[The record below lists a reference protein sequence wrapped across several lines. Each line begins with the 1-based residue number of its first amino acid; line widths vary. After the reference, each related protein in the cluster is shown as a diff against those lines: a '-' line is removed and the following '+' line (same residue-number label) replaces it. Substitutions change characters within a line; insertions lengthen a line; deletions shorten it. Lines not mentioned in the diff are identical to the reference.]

1 MPETA
6 KRSEHAPP
14 DGWAAHDLRATAEAG
29 LARGHHLLT
38 AGEALV
44 ARHLATSTGPS
55 ATVYARLVGRKPL
68 AFPRDALSV
77 PEPLSEGAVSG
88 ALVDLEAQGLVDRF
102 VPWTWRA
109 ELATRG
115 RLAAGCHRLGLPR
128 SGRRADLEARL
139 LDHTG
144 WDPTPWFRPRHRSLV
159 LRLQRWATLRAWPQK
174 HDVVLERLGH
184 VRYVPHPLT
193 TGPGLHRDRAALLR
207 WEGVHAALGAGTLS
221 PQDALAGLDA
231 APAAAGL
238 SLRGALHQLLAES
251 AQRLERSDPEG
262 ALTLYDALV
271 SRGAGAKVHF
281 RRARTLEALGRPDEA
296 LRSLTRARTAV
307 GAVER
312 RTLARAGRRIAR
324 RLRRGFPPEPP
335 LIEARTR
342 TLTLTRTGAEAR
354 PLWTE
359 SGLPVEDAV
368 VAWLAAAG
376 RDAVHVEGRLWR
388 SLFALVFADA
398 FFLDIPGALP
408 VPRLAG
414 PLDLGS
420 PGFRERR
427 PLVDVRLARVAGGE
441 AEAVVTEALGT
452 YDGFRIAGLHP
463 ELPRA
468 WLVRAARE
476 IPGPALA
483 QILESLL
490 TGRAG
495 GLPDLYV
502 GAGAE
507 VVLDSH
513 PSRLRSEPLLV
524 EVKGP
529 GDTLSDP
536 QRVWIDR
543 LQRWGVP
550 VELWDVRAR

>member
-6 KRSEHAPP
+6 ESAEQAPP
-14 DGWAAHDLRATAEAG
+14 DGWAAHDLRAAAEAG
-29 LARGHHLLT
+29 LSRGHHLLT

-44 ARHLATSTGPS
+44 AGHLANLTGPA

-68 AFPRDALSV
+68 AFPRDTLTV
-77 PEPLSEGAVSG
+77 PEPLPEDIVSS
-88 ALVDLEAQGLVDRF
+88 ALLDLEARGLVDRF

-109 ELATRG
+109 ELATRD
-115 RLAAGCHRLGLPR
+115 RLAAGCRRLGLR
-128 SGRRADLEARL
+128 RGGRRADLEARL
-139 LDHTG
+139 LGRSG

-159 LRLQRWATLRAWPQK
+159 RRLQRWATLRAWPRE

-193 TGPGLHRDRAALLR
+193 IGPGLHRDRAALLR
-207 WEGVHAALGAGTLS
+207 WERVHGALGAGTIS
-221 PQDALAGLDA
+221 TADALHGLDA

-238 SLRGALHQLLAES
+238 SLRSTLRQLLAES
-251 AQRLERSDPEG
+251 AQRLERSDPG
-262 ALTLYDALV
+262 AALTLYDALV
-271 SRGAGAKVHF
+271 RRGAGAKIHF
-281 RRARTLEALGRPDEA
+281 RRARTLEALGRPEEA
-296 LRSLTRARTAV
+296 LHSLTDARTTVDAV
-307 GAVER
+307 GR
-312 RTLARAGRRIAR
+312 RVLARAGRRIAR
-324 RLRRGFPPEPP
+324 RLRKGFPPEPP
-335 LIEARTR
+335 LTEARLR
-342 TLTLTRTGAEAR
+342 TLTLVRTGSDAR
-354 PLWTE
+354 PLWTDA
-359 SGLPVEDAV
+359 GLPVEDAV
-368 VAWLAAAG
+368 VAWLGEAG
-376 RDAVHVEGRLWR
+376 REAVHVEGRLWR

-427 PLVDVRLARVAGGE
+427 PLVDIRLAQVAGGE
-441 AEAVVTEALGT
+441 AEAVVTAALAT
-452 YDGFRIAGLHP
+452 YDGFRVAGLHP
-463 ELPRA
+463 DLPRA

-476 IPGPALA
+476 IPGTALA
-483 QILESLL
+483 QILEALL
-490 TGRAG
+490 TGRSG

-513 PSRLRSEPLLV
+513 PSRLAGGPLVV

-543 LQRWGVP
+543 LQRWGVA
-550 VELWDVRAR
+550 VELWEVRAD